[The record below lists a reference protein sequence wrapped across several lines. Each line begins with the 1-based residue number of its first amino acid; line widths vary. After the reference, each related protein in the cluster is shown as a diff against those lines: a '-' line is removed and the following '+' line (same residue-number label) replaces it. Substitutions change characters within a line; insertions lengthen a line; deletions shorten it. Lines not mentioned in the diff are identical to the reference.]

1 MFLYVPRAQT
11 FIAGYYRGPHYGS
24 RVQEKK
30 GTAKKK
36 KKPGTRVR
44 MVIEFYLVP
53 AAMTKSRRDKH
64 QDQTRQLTTNQVFT
78 PVFHNDV
85 H

>member
-11 FIAGYYRGPHYGS
+11 FIAGYYRGLHYGS
-24 RVQEKK
+24 RVQ
-30 GTAKKK
+30 GKKK
-36 KKPGTRVR
+36 EQQRKKPGTRVR